1 MGSPSRREH
10 AAPRIYSGA
19 AHKRDA
25 RRRRAGAR
33 THQCAQ
39 ALAAALALC
48 LVLAAACR
56 TQPAPL
62 PAPPAPVAP
71 PPAPPVPR
79 LAPPTPQPAP
89 PPAAAPAPTPPDP
102 LAAFIASL
110 EQQYAAALRLYH
122 QGQLDEARLAFDATL
137 DRLLASPYPIPS
149 TPRLQAELNSLLD
162 RTQALESDAF
172 PAGGLHQSQPQ
183 PTPLDR
189 IPELTFPLDA
199 ATRAQIQSDT
209 RVGLEAAARGQLPLV
224 LNDAVMRYIHYFTT
238 TGRPDLLAG
247 FRRAGRYRAMV
258 DRIFTAQGLP
268 DDLIYMAQLE
278 SGFDPRLVSSAG
290 ARGMWQ
296 FMYSRA
302 EDYGLR
308 RTHWVDDRQDPEKST
323 LAAARHL
330 KDLYAE
336 FGNWYLAM
344 AAYNTGPR
352 TIQEVVART
361 GYADFWKLSAL
372 GALPR
377 GVRDYVPVILAIALI
392 AKNPRQ
398 YGIANLQVDS
408 PDEVQLEPVAS
419 PLDLRLAAECAQV
432 TLADLQ
438 HLNPSLLHFLAP
450 AGFALRLPADSAR
463 RFRQGLAQVPPRDRI
478 AWRLH
483 WVRPGETW
491 PQLARRFRL
500 TPVRLAAANH
510 LALRRPPRP
519 GTPLALPPSLVRRLA
534 SARRAPATKRPAPSA
549 RRGAG
554 GAARP

>member
-1 MGSPSRREH
+1 MASHP
-10 AAPRIYSGA
+10 
-19 AHKRDA
+19 
-25 RRRRAGAR
+25 
-33 THQCAQ
+33 
-39 ALAAALALC
+39 
-48 LVLAAACR
+48 
-56 TQPAPL
+56 PAVAVA
-62 PAPPAPVAP
+62 PAPPDDA
-71 PPAPPVPR
+71 
-79 LAPPTPQPAP
+79 
-89 PPAAAPAPTPPDP
+89 
-102 LAAFIASL
+102 IAVFLRSL
-110 EQQYAAALRLYH
+110 EQQYAAALRLYR
-122 QGQLDEARLAFDATL
+122 QGQLDEARQAFDATL
-137 DRLLASPYPIPS
+137 DRLLASPYAIRS
-149 TPRLQAELNSLLD
+149 TPRLQAELDSLLD

-172 PAGGLHQSQPQ
+172 PAGGFNQAQPQ

-199 ATRAQIQSDT
+199 ATRAQIENDT
-209 RVGLEAAARGQLPLV
+209 RAGLQAAARGQLPLV

-247 FRRAGRYRAMV
+247 FRRAGRYRVMA
-258 DRIFTAQGLP
+258 DRIFTAAGLP
-268 DDLIYMAQLE
+268 DDLLYMAQLE

-308 RTHWVDDRQDPEKST
+308 RTHWVDDRQDPEKAT

-344 AAYNTGPR
+344 AAYNTGPG
-352 TIQEVVART
+352 TIQKVVART
-361 GYADFWKLSAL
+361 GYADFWKLSAM

-392 AKNPRQ
+392 ARNPQQ
-398 YGIANLQVDS
+398 YGIAHLQVDA
-408 PDEVQLEPVAS
+408 PDEVQVEPLAS

-450 AGFALRLPADSAR
+450 AGFALRVPADSAE
-463 RFRQGLAQVPPRDRI
+463 RFREGLAQVPPRDRI

-483 WVRPGETW
+483 WVQTGETW
-491 PQLARRFRL
+491 LKLARRFHLARA
-500 TPVRLAAANH
+500 RLAAANH
-510 LALRRPPRP
+510 LSPARAPRP
-519 GTPLALPPSLVRRLA
+519 GTPLALPLA
-534 SARRAPATKRPAPSA
+534 PVGSRV
-549 RRGAG
+549 
-554 GAARP
+554 AARTLARPKAKKKAVKTAGASSGGNLETP